1 MATRS
6 PAQGSRLPIPYR
18 ALAGFIV
25 ACAAF
30 AAIFVALAVG
40 AYHAPRPHD
49 LPVGIVGSAT
59 VTGGVERA
67 LDGALPGAISWRSY
81 PSAAAAQTGIM
92 QREVDG
98 ALVASGARL
107 RGLIA
112 TGGGTAPANFLTQA
126 FGTVAAKTGHPLV
139 ATDVVPPLPGDT
151 QALSSFFLLLASLIP
166 SVAAGSGTAL
176 AFRKARPAL
185 GLVAPVAVAVAI
197 GLVSAA
203 VADGIAGLGHY
214 PAVAGVTALFSLAVV
229 APTAVLARIKPPLV
243 ALAVLLFIVAGIPIS
258 GGPANLASFSPAG
271 FRAFNSVL
279 PLGVAASVL
288 RNVVYFGGHSTA
300 LHLWVLAAWAV
311 AGLAGLV
318 VLTTRRRPA
327 AAPLQTG
334 VPPAVPA
341 DVAAVAHAAPR
352 HARPEPAH
360 APGTP
365 DFGGVEP
372 ITLVVGFDDSA
383 PARRA
388 LTWGADLLRARPG
401 TLHVV
406 YADHPLVDSDL
417 TGFGRPEMDE
427 ARDDKAAAVASAAAE
442 IAATTGVPYTFER
455 RQESPADAMLSA
467 AGVLDAAE
475 PANEPVLV
483 TGRSHHAP
491 HRILGSVPVEL
502 LHQSPY
508 PVLTIS

>member
-59 VTGGVERA
+59 VTGGVEHA

-98 ALVASGARL
+98 ALVASGAPL

-112 TGGGTAPANFLTQA
+112 TGGGTAPANFLAQA
-126 FGTVAAKTGHPLV
+126 FGTVSAKTGHPLV
-139 ATDVVPPLPGDT
+139 VTDVVPPLPGDT

-203 VADGIAGLGHY
+203 VADAIAGLGHY

-243 ALAVLLFIVAGIPIS
+243 ALAVLLFIVAGIPDS

-271 FRAFNSVL
+271 FRALDSVL

-311 AGLAGLV
+311 AGLAGLA

-327 AAPLQTG
+327 AAPAQTV
-334 VPPAVPA
+334 VPPVVPAAVPA
-341 DVAAVAHAAPR
+341 GGHAAPR
-352 HARPEPAH
+352 HARPEPADS
-360 APGTP
+360 PGAP
-365 DFGGVEP
+365 DFGVEP

-388 LTWGADLLRARPG
+388 LTWGADLLRDRAG

-406 YADHPLVDSDL
+406 YADHPLIDSDL
-417 TGFGRPEMDE
+417 SGVARGEMDE
-427 ARDDKAAAVASAAAE
+427 ARDDKAAAVAQAAAE
-442 IAATTGVPYTFER
+442 IAAAAGVTYTFER

-467 AGVLDAAE
+467 ANVLDAAE
-475 PANEPVLV
+475 TASEPVLV